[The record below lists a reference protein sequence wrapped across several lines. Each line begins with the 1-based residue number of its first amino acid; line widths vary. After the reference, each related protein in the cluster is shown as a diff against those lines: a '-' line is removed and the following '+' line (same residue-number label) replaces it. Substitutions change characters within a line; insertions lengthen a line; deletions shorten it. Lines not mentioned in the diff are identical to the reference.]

1 MHYLFL
7 HMYDL
12 HYRIK
17 CVPNMPYFKTVIR
30 KYWY

>member
-7 HMYDL
+7 HM
-12 HYRIK
+12 ICTK
-17 CVPNMPYFKTVIR
+17 CVPNMPFFKTVIR